1 PRIRHR
7 LELRRRLCWA
17 PAPKGRGA
25 VRAALAGD
33 GARRGLPASRG
44 RRAVSRLPVRLRVT
58 AAFAVA
64 MATVLAASG
73 WFLYARLDSHLAVA
87 LDRELEFR
95 SQDLAALVRQ
105 PAGTLAGDSGG
116 RLIERGESFAQLID
130 PARGVVDAAARQQA
144 APRRDRASC
153 SCTSAALRGSSE
165 RPGPRRALAPAGD
178 AGLARRPAADLGGR
192 RDAARQRGD
201 ARRLPRR
208 ALDRRPGRASA

>member
-7 LELRRRLCWA
+7 LELRRRLCPA
-17 PAPKGRGA
+17 PAPQGRGA

-87 LDRELEFR
+87 LDRELDVR
-95 SQDLAALVRQ
+95 SQDLATLVRQ
-105 PAGTLAGDSGG
+105 PGGSLAGDSGG
-116 RLIERGESFAQLID
+116 RPVGRGGGCAHRIEH
-130 PARGVVDAAARQQA
+130 
-144 APRRDRASC
+144 
-153 SCTSAALRGSSE
+153 T
-165 RPGPRRALAPAGD
+165 RRAAG
-178 AGLARRPAADLGGR
+178 
-192 RDAARQRGD
+192 
-201 ARRLPRR
+201 
-208 ALDRRPGRASA
+208 